1 MKIKPTATRQPI
13 TYRRWRLLPLLAV
26 LLGLVGFGAGCRSS
40 GAVSNAQAKVSL
52 RRVLPETSFRRPV
65 DLAAV
70 PDGSGDLVVVEQE
83 GVIRRFDPG
92 ARRGSRV
99 FLDIRGR
106 VATGGGE
113 EGLLSVAFHPGY
125 RKNRRFYVYY
135 SAHGPRRSVV
145 AGFRAPFS
153 GRDAADPSLGSTVLE
168 VPQPFANHNGG
179 QLTFG
184 PDGMLYIGLGDG
196 GAGGDPHGNGQNLRT
211 LLGAI
216 LRIDVD
222 RGDAGKRYAIP
233 PDNPFARDPE
243 GRRGEIWAYGLRNP
257 WRFSFDSATGKLYA
271 ADVGQSSLEEV
282 DRIVKGGNYGW
293 NTMEGTSCFRPPEG
307 CEKEGLIPPI
317 SEYGRSMGRSITG
330 GFVYRGQAI
339 RALRGHYLFADYSS
353 GLLWSIPAQGRGL
366 QTPRLLL
373 RTGLAVSSFGTGAR
387 GELYLLDHGGGG
399 IYQIV
404 PAR

>member
-1 MKIKPTATRQPI
+1 MKIDPTATRQPL
-13 TYRRWRLLPLLAV
+13 TYRRWRFLPLLAV

-52 RRVLPETSFRRPV
+52 RRVLPETSFRKPV
-65 DLAAV
+65 HLAEV

-99 FLDIRGR
+99 FLDIRSR
-106 VATGGGE
+106 VATGGWE
-113 EGLLSVAFHPGY
+113 EGLLSMAFHPAY

-135 SAHGPRRSVV
+135 SAQAPRRSVV
-145 AGFRAPFS
+145 AVFRAPPS
-153 GRDAADPSLGSTVLE
+153 GQSAADPSLGRVLLE
-168 VPQPFANHNGG
+168 VAQPYANHNGG
-179 QLTFG
+179 QLAFG

-196 GAGGDPHGNGQNLRT
+196 GDGGDPHGNGQNPRT
-211 LLGAI
+211 LLGSI

-233 PDNPFARDPE
+233 PDNPFARDRE

-317 SEYGRSMGRSITG
+317 SEYRRSIWRSITG

-339 RALRGHYLFADYSS
+339 PKLRGHYLFADFAS
-353 GLLWSIPAQGRGL
+353 GHLWSIPTQGRGL
-366 QTPRLLL
+366 RKPRLLL
-373 RTGLAVSSFGTGAR
+373 KTGLAVSSFGTSR
-387 GELYLLDHGGGG
+387 QGELYLLDHGGGG
-399 IYQIV
+399 IHQIV

>member
-1 MKIKPTATRQPI
+1 MNIDPMMPRRPGTC
-13 TYRRWRLLPLLAV
+13 RRWKILPALAV
-26 LLGLVGFGAGCRSS
+26 ALGLVWFGAGCRST
-40 GAVSNAQAKVSL
+40 APVANAQAKVSL
-52 RRVLPETSFRRPV
+52 RRVLPETTFRRPV
-65 DLAAV
+65 HLAAV
-70 PDGSGDLVVVEQE
+70 PGGGGDLVVVEQE

-92 ARRGSRV
+92 ARRGGRV
-99 FLDIRGR
+99 FLDIRDR

-135 SAHGPRRSVV
+135 SAHGPRRSVI

-153 GRDAADPSLGSTVLE
+153 GRGAADPSLGSMVLE
-168 VPQPFANHNGG
+168 APQPFANHNGG
-179 QLTFG
+179 QLAFG

-222 RGDAGKRYAIP
+222 RRDVGKAYAVP
-233 PDNPFARDPE
+233 PDNPFARAA
-243 GRRGEIWAYGLRNP
+243 GGIRGEIWAYGLRNP
-257 WRFSFDSATGKLYA
+257 WRFSFDSATGELYA
-271 ADVGQSSLEEV
+271 ADVGQNALEEV
-282 DRIVKGGNYGW
+282 HRIVKGGNHGW
-293 NTMEGTSCFRPPEG
+293 NTMEGTSCFRPPAG
-307 CEKEGLIPPI
+307 CQKRGLILPI
-317 SEYGRSMGRSITG
+317 SQYGRSMGRSITG
-330 GFVYRGQAI
+330 GFVYRGKAI
-339 RALRGHYLFADYSS
+339 RALRGHYLFADYAS
-353 GLLWSIPAQGRGL
+353 GHLWSIPTQRRGL

-399 IYQIV
+399 IYRIV
-404 PAR
+404 PTR

>member
-1 MKIKPTATRQPI
+1 MNTEPMTPRRPRTYGCGKI
-13 TYRRWRLLPLLAV
+13 LPSLAV
-26 LLGLVGFGAGCRSS
+26 VLGLVWFGVGCRST
-40 GAVSNAQAKVSL
+40 APVANAQAKVSL

-65 DLAAV
+65 HLAGV

-92 ARRGSRV
+92 ARRGSRI

-113 EGLLSVAFHPGY
+113 EGLLSVAFHPAY

-135 SAHGPRRSVV
+135 SAHRPRRSVI

-153 GRDAADPSLGSTVLE
+153 GQGAADPSLGSALLE
-168 VPQPFANHNGG
+168 VSQPFSNHNGG
-179 QLTFG
+179 QLAFG

-196 GAGGDPHGNGQNLRT
+196 GAGGDPHGNGQNPRT

-222 RGDAGKRYAIP
+222 RRDAGKRYAVP
-233 PDNPFARDPE
+233 PDNPFASSAA

-257 WRFSFDSATGKLYA
+257 WRFSFDRATGNLYA
-271 ADVGQSSLEEV
+271 ADVGQGSLEEV

-293 NTMEGTSCFRPPEG
+293 NTMEGTSCFRPSGG
-307 CEKEGLIPPI
+307 CQKGGMIPPI
-317 SEYGRSMGRSITG
+317 SQYGRSMGRSITG
-330 GFVYRGQAI
+330 GFVYRGKAI
-339 RALRGHYLFADYSS
+339 QQLRGHYLFADYSS

-366 QTPRLLL
+366 RKPRLLL
-373 RTGLAVSSFGTGAR
+373 RTGLAVSSFGTGSQ

-399 IYQIV
+399 IHQLV